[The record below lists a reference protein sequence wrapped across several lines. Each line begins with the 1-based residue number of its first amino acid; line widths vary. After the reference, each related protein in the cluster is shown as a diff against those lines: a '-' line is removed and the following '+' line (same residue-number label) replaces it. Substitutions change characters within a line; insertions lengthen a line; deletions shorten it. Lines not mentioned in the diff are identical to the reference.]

1 MCHGD
6 FLIKK
11 IRQLTLFVRDYDEAV
26 EFYTEKLGFVKV
38 VDTKV
43 APGIRLVAV
52 APNKDS
58 ETIIMFEKPAGK
70 REKEMVGKQFT
81 NMLVQLE
88 TDNIDETYERMKEKG
103 VTFVEK
109 ITNAPWGNRQF
120 FKTYMET
127 YSTYWNKNGKLFTFH

>member
-1 MCHGD
+1 MVI

-11 IRQLTLFVRDYDEAV
+11 IKQVTLFVRDYDEAV

-38 VDTKV
+38 VDEKV

-58 ETIIMFEKPAGK
+58 ETMIMFEIPVSKK
-70 REKEMVGKQFT
+70 EKEMIGKQLT

-88 TDNIDETYERMKEKG
+88 TGDLDETYKTLKERG
-103 VTFVEK
+103 VTFTEK
-109 ITNAPWGNRQF
+109 ITDAPWGKQTVFQDLYGN
-120 FKTYMET
+120 
-127 YSTYWNKNGKLFTFH
+127 LFDLLEPK

>member
-1 MCHGD
+1 M
-6 FLIKK
+6 K
-11 IRQLTLFVRDYDEAV
+11 QLTLFVRDYDEAV

-38 VDTKV
+38 ADKEM

-58 ETIIMFEKPAGK
+58 ETIIMFEKPVSK
-70 REKEMVGKQFT
+70 KEKEMVGKQFT

-88 TDNIDETYERMKEKG
+88 TDNLDETYERMKEKG

-109 ITNAPWGNRQF
+109 ITNAPWGKQTVFQDLYGN
-120 FKTYMET
+120 
-127 YSTYWNKNGKLFTFH
+127 LFDLLEQR